1 MKKLL
6 IPASVVFMVV
16 AACSRKSVPSSS
28 SKGRIE
34 QLKRERELATRNE
47 NNNAPAERPK
57 HKKNKHKPALSPTNE
72 QLNNDVV
79 IKKTRD
85 TSLYFDSSYSNYVY
99 ETLAQAYADTIAMS
113 PENND
118 PSLDYAKGF
127 VGTTNFNM
135 RKPNFVI
142 IHHTSQNSVD
152 ETLRTFTLERTGVSA
167 HYVIGRDGSIHH
179 MVNDYLRAWQ
189 AGAGKWGNI
198 TDMNSCSIG
207 IELDNDGY
215 EPFTDKQIN
224 SLLVV
229 LQSLKKRFGI
239 PQANFIG
246 HEDWAPVRKNDPN
259 VNFPWQRLAAQGFG
273 NWWSDTTN
281 VQVPA
286 DFNSTQALRIIGYD
300 IRDLGRT
307 VIAFRRHFCGV
318 ESTDPALSPAEIKV
332 LYCLYTKY
340 MY

>member
-6 IPASVVFMVV
+6 IPAGIFLMSVS
-16 AACSRKSVPSSS
+16 ACSRKSVPSS

-34 QLKRERELATRNE
+34 QLKRERELSIQGND
-47 NNNAPAERPK
+47 NNVAEVHSK

-72 QLNNDVV
+72 ALNNDVV
-79 IKKTRD
+79 INRTRD
-85 TSLYFDSSYSNYVY
+85 TTLYFDSSYSNYVY
-99 ETLAQAYADTIAMS
+99 QALARAYADTIAMS
-113 PENND
+113 PEDND
-118 PSLDYAKGF
+118 PSLDYATGF

-142 IHHTSQNSVD
+142 IHHTSQKSVD
-152 ETLRTFTLERTGVSA
+152 ETLRTFTLDRTGVSA

-189 AGAGKWGNI
+189 AGIGKWGNV
-198 TDMNSCSIG
+198 TDMNSCSVG

-224 SLLVV
+224 SLLTV
-229 LQSLKKRFGI
+229 LASLKKRFGI

-246 HEDWAPVRKNDPN
+246 HADFAPVRKNDPN
-259 VNFPWQRLAAQGFG
+259 VNFPWQRLAAQGYG
-273 NWWSDTTN
+273 YWWSDTTN
-281 VQVPA
+281 VQVPV

-300 IRDLGRT
+300 IRDLGRA
-307 VIAFRRHFCGV
+307 VIAFRRHFCTV

>member
-1 MKKLL
+1 
-6 IPASVVFMVV
+6 
-16 AACSRKSVPSSS
+16 
-28 SKGRIE
+28 
-34 QLKRERELATRNE
+34 
-47 NNNAPAERPK
+47 
-57 HKKNKHKPALSPTNE
+57 
-72 QLNNDVV
+72 
-79 IKKTRD
+79 
-85 TSLYFDSSYSNYVY
+85 
-99 ETLAQAYADTIAMS
+99 
-113 PENND
+113 
-118 PSLDYAKGF
+118 
-127 VGTTNFNM
+127 
-135 RKPNFVI
+135 
-142 IHHTSQNSVD
+142 
-152 ETLRTFTLERTGVSA
+152 
-167 HYVIGRDGSIHH
+167 
-179 MVNDYLRAWQ
+179 
-189 AGAGKWGNI
+189 
-198 TDMNSCSIG
+198 MNSSSIG

-215 EPFTDKQIN
+215 APFTDKQIN

-229 LQSLKKRFGI
+229 LESLKKRFGI

-259 VNFPWQRLAAQGFG
+259 VNFPWQRLAMQGFG